1 MQSTPQTTTTNN
13 YDQKAF
19 NTNEKPKDVR
29 RNNIMA
35 AKTLADVI
43 RTSLGPRGMVS
54 ELN

>member
-1 MQSTPQTTTTNN
+1 MNTQPQQSNF
-13 YDQKAF
+13 DQKFF

-35 AKTLADVI
+35 AKSLADVI

-54 ELN
+54 SFIK